1 MSFIN
6 DFFLS
11 ESSKKLLNKWITGD
25 YKKKPLCIC
34 GKSGLGKTSLANCI
48 FAEYK
53 TINIDTD
60 FIKVDK
66 DLKEYI
72 DMSLG
77 KKNICMMFQK
87 SQQKKE
93 LKSILFDDIHII
105 QQLDKSLFKNIIS
118 WTKNYKNKFSE
129 HPIIYI
135 LPNNC
140 IVKKTFKEIVDVS
153 YLFELKYT
161 ENNFNKLITNLL
173 DKEKIIISLNH
184 IQNLLK
190 ISGKNISNIKSN
202 IELLKGNNYDNDHK
216 AITSSEIEKK
226 DFSGELNEITH
237 KILNDK
243 FDIHNILSNAY
254 CDYNIISLNLLDNL
268 PKFFLKDFLKDYLC
282 VYKNICLG
290 DKINS
295 EMIVDH
301 NYELFD
307 YIIMQQVLF
316 PIYTIKKNY
325 SKCIKDIQ
333 YNKYISKSIYYISN
347 QNTCIKNN
355 LNMNNVY
362 YELYLYDNKVN
373 GDKHIDKKVLEKYI
387 KIYNWIYNRNLKKN
401 DLK

>member
-1 MSFIN
+1 MLSLN

-11 ESSKKLLNKWITGD
+11 ESSKKLLNKWIKED

-34 GKSGLGKTSLANCI
+34 GKSGLGKTSLAKCI
-48 FAEYK
+48 FKDYK

-77 KKNICMMFQK
+77 KKNICMMFHK
-87 SQQKKE
+87 SNQKKE
-93 LKSILFDDIHII
+93 YKSILFDDIHII
-105 QQLDKSLFKNIIS
+105 HQLDKSLFKNIMS

-135 LPNNC
+135 LPDTS
-140 IVKKTFKEIVDVS
+140 IVKKTFKGIIDVS
-153 YLFELKYT
+153 YLFEIKYT
-161 ENNFNKLITNLL
+161 ENNFNKLITKLL
-173 DKEKIIISLNH
+173 TSEKIIISLNH

-190 ISGKNISNIKSN
+190 TSGKNISNIKSN
-202 IELLKGNNYDNDHK
+202 IELLKGGNTLINDNV
-216 AITSSEIEKK
+216 IVEK
-226 DFSGELNEITH
+226 DFSGELNEITY
-237 KILNDK
+237 KIMNDT
-243 FDIHNILSNAY
+243 FNIQNILDNAY

-268 PKFFLKDFLKDYLC
+268 SKFFNKIKKDFLKDYLYI
-282 VYKNICLG
+282 YKNICLG
-290 DKINS
+290 DKMNS

-316 PIYTIKKNY
+316 PIFNIKKNN
-325 SKCIKDIQ
+325 SNCIKDLQ

-347 QNTCIKNN
+347 HNTYIKNN

-362 YELYLYDNKVN
+362 YELYLYDYKINKE
-373 GDKHIDKKVLEKYI
+373 KFIDKKILEKYI
-387 KIYNWIYNRNLKKN
+387 KIYNWIYNRSIKKN